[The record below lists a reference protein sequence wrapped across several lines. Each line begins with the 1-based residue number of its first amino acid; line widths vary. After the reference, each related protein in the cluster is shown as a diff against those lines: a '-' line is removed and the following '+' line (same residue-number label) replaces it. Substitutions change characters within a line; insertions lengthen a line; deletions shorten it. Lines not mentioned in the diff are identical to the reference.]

1 MILVLILSGI
11 IIFIMLVFLFIMSLK
26 AKINIEKIKIS
37 NDDKKIKKE
46 VIVYLDIYFL
56 IIFRIARIKID
67 EDRVNKIK
75 NKHKNEKIDMKIL
88 KEDNKVNKAIKGV
101 IKHKMTKISM
111 VNLDAKI
118 GLIDGILTSASVAIL
133 STIVSIVLSLLIKDY
148 KQDNINYKIIP
159 IYSNEITVKIFLSC
173 IIEVKLVHIIYM
185 IYVILKKGSV
195 KLNERTSNR
204 RSYAYSYE

>member
-1 MILVLILSGI
+1 
-11 IIFIMLVFLFIMSLK
+11 
-26 AKINIEKIKIS
+26 
-37 NDDKKIKKE
+37 
-46 VIVYLDIYFL
+46 
-56 IIFRIARIKID
+56 
-67 EDRVNKIK
+67 
-75 NKHKNEKIDMKIL
+75 
-88 KEDNKVNKAIKGV
+88 
-101 IKHKMTKISM
+101 MTRISM

>member
-101 IKHKMTKISM
+101 IKHKMTRISM